1 MNKTESAYVP
11 GVCNINMAEVAYRRK
26 WRNIGL
32 ITAAVLLAILLVVG
46 ASRWLRVIIFLP
58 LVIGV
63 VGYYQTKHRFCVG
76 YGASGMQNAA
86 EGSDKAKK
94 VDAASAAKDKQ
105 FAQSINR
112 KSMLISV
119 AITTLALLLPEA

>member
-32 ITAAVLLAILLVVG
+32 IVAVLLLAVLLLTG

-58 LVIGV
+58 LIVGV
-63 VGYYQTKHRFCVG
+63 VGYYQTKHRFCVS
-76 YGASGMQNAA
+76 YGSSGMQNAD
-86 EGSDKAKK
+86 EGSEKAKK
-94 VDAASAAKDKQ
+94 VDNASAAKDKQ
-105 FAQSINR
+105 LAQTINR
-112 KSMLISV
+112 KALLVSV
-119 AITTLALLLPEA
+119 AIMALILLLPEA